1 MAVHIISMGRGV
13 TRVRVH
19 RVGLVRVL
27 TGSLVLTAGL
37 ASRVSAPYQEEEFV
51 VGLQTSNR
59 AVFNGMIVSCR
70 GLKGRKPKRVKPNR
84 KLYAIA
90 VYGTECCVLI
100 RAVAC
105 TAESCGAVFG
115 VSVSL
120 HRNST

>member
-1 MAVHIISMGRGV
+1 M
-13 TRVRVH
+13 
-19 RVGLVRVL
+19 GLVRVL

-70 GLKGRKPKRVKPNR
+70 GLEGRKPRRV

-120 HRNST
+120 HINST